1 MRRINLLPAD
11 ERRRRRPGLPS
22 ASRDGIIGTLLIL
35 GALLVMMM
43 IGLYLFY
50 FVRLGSEQ
58 DRIAAVDGDIAQ
70 QQARI
75 RELEPYSD
83 LQARLDAKKPI
94 ADGIYRTRFP
104 WDEFLQGL
112 AFVIPDSTA
121 LDSFVGQAT
130 PINIQA
136 PPVEPPNVQNLEPPG
151 SITFTG
157 VAEPEYQNVS
167 DFMVRMNNL
176 RFLANTRLTTAE
188 LDRETF
194 ASEAITF
201 EVAAE
206 LVTRVGDDGNEVR
219 LEDGQPD
226 EGEDDT
232 GAPIDDQ
239 QASRAA
245 SAGDD
250 VSEVEYQYGP

>member
-1 MRRINLLPAD
+1 MRRVNLLPPD
-11 ERRRRRPGLPS
+11 ERRGRRPGLS
-22 ASRDGIIGTLLIL
+22 TASRGGIIGALLIL
-35 GALLVMMM
+35 GALLLMLM

-50 FVRLGSEQ
+50 FLRLGNEQ
-58 DRIAAVDGDIAQ
+58 ERIAAVDEDIAR

-75 RELEPYSD
+75 QELEPYAD

-112 AFVIPDSTA
+112 AFVIPESTA
-121 LDSFVGQAT
+121 LDSFVGQST
-130 PINIQA
+130 PVNIQT
-136 PPVEPPNVQNLEPPG
+136 PPAEPPNVQNLEPPG
-151 SITFTG
+151 TITFTG

-167 DFMVRMNNL
+167 DFMIRMNNL
-176 RFLANTRLTTAE
+176 RFLANARLTTAE

-232 GAPIDDQ
+232 GAPLQDQ
-239 QASRAA
+239 QASR
-245 SAGDD
+245 DD
-250 VSEVEYQYGP
+250 FSEVEYQYGP

>member
-11 ERRRRRPGLPS
+11 ERRGRGRSSLGA
-22 ASRDGIIGTLLIL
+22 ASRRGIIGALLIL
-35 GALLVMMM
+35 GALLTMLMV
-43 IGLYLFY
+43 GLYLFY
-50 FVRLGSEQ
+50 FIRLGNEQ
-58 DRIAAVDGDIAQ
+58 DKIAEVDQNIAE

-75 RELEPYSD
+75 QELAPYAD

-104 WDEFLQGL
+104 WDEFLRQL

-130 PINIQA
+130 PVNIA
-136 PPVEPPNVQNLEPPG
+136 TPPVEPPTVQNLEPPG
-151 SITFTG
+151 TITFSG
-157 VAEPEYQNVS
+157 VAEPRYQNVS

-176 RFLANTRLTTAE
+176 RFLANTQLTTAE

-201 EVAAE
+201 EVSAE

-219 LEDGQPD
+219 LEDGDPN

-232 GAPIDDQ
+232 GAPLQDQ

-245 SAGDD
+245 GNSPPEA
-250 VSEVEYQYGP
+250 EYQYGQ

>member
-11 ERRRRRPGLPS
+11 ERRGRRPSFGA
-22 ASRDGIIGTLLIL
+22 ASRQSIIGVLLIL
-35 GALLVMMM
+35 GALLVMLMV
-43 IGLYLFY
+43 GLYLFY
-50 FVRLGSEQ
+50 FIRLGNEQ
-58 DRIAAVDGDIAQ
+58 DKIAAVDQDIAQ

-75 RELEPYSD
+75 QELAPYSD

-112 AFVIPDSTA
+112 AFVIPNSTA

-130 PINIQA
+130 PVNIA
-136 PPVEPPNVQNLEPPG
+136 TPPVEPPAVQNLEPPG
-151 SITFTG
+151 TITFTG
-157 VAEPEYQNVS
+157 VAEPSYQNVS

-201 EVAAE
+201 EVSAE

-219 LEDGQPD
+219 LESGEPD

-232 GAPIDDQ
+232 GAPLEDQ
-239 QASRAA
+239 QANRAP
-245 SAGDD
+245 SSP
-250 VSEVEYQYGP
+250 SEAEYQYGQ

>member
-11 ERRRRRPGLPS
+11 ERRGRRPGLPS
-22 ASRDGIIGTLLIL
+22 ASRGGIIGALLIA
-35 GALLVMMM
+35 GALLVLVM
-43 IGLYLFY
+43 IGLYLLY
-50 FVRLGSEQ
+50 FIRLGSEQ

-75 RELEPYSD
+75 QELEPYAD

-112 AFVIPDSTA
+112 AFVIPDATA

-130 PINIQA
+130 PVNIQT

-151 SITFTG
+151 AITFTG

-219 LEDGQPD
+219 LEDGEPD

-232 GAPIDDQ
+232 GAPIEDQ
-239 QASRAA
+239 QASRA
-245 SAGDD
+245 GRDD
-250 VSEVEYQYGP
+250 FSEVEYQYGP

>member
-1 MRRINLLPAD
+1 MLM
-11 ERRRRRPGLPS
+11 
-22 ASRDGIIGTLLIL
+22 
-35 GALLVMMM
+35 V
-43 IGLYLFY
+43 GLYLFY
-50 FVRLGSEQ
+50 FLRLGNEQ
-58 DRIAAVDGDIAQ
+58 EKIAAVDQDISQ

-75 RELEPYSD
+75 RELAPYSD

-94 ADGIYRTRFP
+94 GDGIYRTRFP

-112 AFVIPDSTA
+112 AFVIPDATA
-121 LDSFVGQAT
+121 LESFVGQAT
-130 PINIQA
+130 PVNIQA
-136 PPVEPPNVQNLEPPG
+136 PPVEPPTVQNLEPPG
-151 SITFTG
+151 TITFTG

-188 LDRETF
+188 LDRATF

-232 GAPIDDQ
+232 GAPLEDQ
-239 QASRAA
+239 QANRGGNA
-245 SAGDD
+245 
-250 VSEVEYQYGP
+250 SEVEYQYGQ

>member
-11 ERRRRRPGLPS
+11 ERRGGGRIALPS
-22 ASRDGIIGTLLIL
+22 ASRGGIIGALLIL
-35 GALLVMMM
+35 GALLVMLM

-50 FVRLGSEQ
+50 FIRVGNEEQ
-58 DRIAAVDGDIAQ
+58 RIAAVDGDIAR

-75 RELEPYSD
+75 QELEPYAD
-83 LQARLDAKKPI
+83 LQTRLDAKKPI
-94 ADGIYRTRFP
+94 ADGIFRTRFP
-104 WDEFLQGL
+104 WDEFLRQL
-112 AFVIPDSTA
+112 AFVIPTTTA

-130 PINIQA
+130 PVNIQT
-136 PPVEPPNVQNLEPPG
+136 PPVEPPTVQNLEPPG
-151 SITFTG
+151 TITFTG
-157 VAEPEYQNVS
+157 IAEPEYQNVS

-176 RFLANTRLTTAE
+176 RFLANTQLTTAE

-201 EVAAE
+201 EVSAE

-219 LEDGQPD
+219 LEDGGPN

-232 GAPIDDQ
+232 GVPLEDQ
-239 QASRAA
+239 QASRA
-245 SAGDD
+245 GDNF
-250 VSEVEYQYGP
+250 SEVQYQYGP

>member
-11 ERRRRRPGLPS
+11 ERRGRRPSFGA
-22 ASRDGIIGTLLIL
+22 ASRQSIIGILLIL
-35 GALLVMMM
+35 GALLVMLMV
-43 IGLYLFY
+43 GLYLFY
-50 FVRLGSEQ
+50 FIRLGNEQ
-58 DRIAAVDGDIAQ
+58 DKIAAVDQDIAQ

-75 RELEPYSD
+75 QELAPYSD

-112 AFVIPDSTA
+112 AFVIPNSTA

-130 PINIQA
+130 PVNIA
-136 PPVEPPNVQNLEPPG
+136 TPPVEPPAVQNLEPPG
-151 SITFTG
+151 TITFTG
-157 VAEPEYQNVS
+157 VAEPSYQNVS

-201 EVAAE
+201 EVSAE

-219 LEDGQPD
+219 LESGEPD

-232 GAPIDDQ
+232 GAPLEDQ
-239 QASRAA
+239 QANRAA
-245 SAGDD
+245 GNA
-250 VSEVEYQYGP
+250 SEAEYQYGQ

>member
-11 ERRRRRPGLPS
+11 ERRGRRPSFGA
-22 ASRDGIIGTLLIL
+22 ASRQSIIGILLIL
-35 GALLVMMM
+35 GALLVMLMV
-43 IGLYLFY
+43 GLYLFY
-50 FVRLGSEQ
+50 FIRLGNEQ
-58 DRIAAVDGDIAQ
+58 DKIAAVDQDIAQ
-70 QQARI
+70 QQSRI
-75 RELEPYSD
+75 QELAPYSD

-112 AFVIPDSTA
+112 AFVIPNSTA

-130 PINIQA
+130 PVNIA
-136 PPVEPPNVQNLEPPG
+136 TPPVEPPTVQNLEPPG
-151 SITFTG
+151 TITFTG
-157 VAEPEYQNVS
+157 VAEPSYQNVS

-201 EVAAE
+201 EVSAE

-219 LEDGQPD
+219 LESGEPD

-232 GAPIDDQ
+232 GAPLEDQ
-239 QASRAA
+239 QANRAA
-245 SAGDD
+245 GSP
-250 VSEVEYQYGP
+250 SEAEYQYGQ